1 MNKILFLEWNSYG
14 KESLLHTFKEM
25 GYEITLFSVE
35 DKAASGDGSGVGF
48 SEEEQKQTEGIATT
62 LLSGGFDFVFSSN
75 FYPPAAIACKACR
88 IPYISWI
95 YDSPY
100 VRVYSNTA
108 LFETNYIFHFDEE
121 ECLRLQA
128 AGVPHVFYMPLGA
141 PVDIYDK
148 FDPEKLS
155 ASERDRF
162 SSDISF
168 VGSLYT
174 EKKQRLYDRLD
185 NLPDYERGY
194 FEAVVEAQKRV
205 YGYNFLEKTITPEL
219 VEKLQEVAPFM
230 GNPNGFE
237 TFPWLYANYFLARKV
252 TAKERADV
260 AEILRDEFAD
270 DHIVKIFSNG
280 NTDEINKNGNG
291 RGIIFPGGV
300 DYEKE
305 CPYVFKLS
313 KINLNISL
321 KSIQTGIPLRAMDI
335 MGCGG
340 FLMTNFQSDF
350 LKHFEPDVDFVYY
363 ESMEDL
369 KYKLHY
375 YLEHDDERI
384 QIAKNGYDKVRESVT
399 MRQCLEAMIRLTMT

>member
-1 MNKILFLEWNSYG
+1 MGKILFLEWNSYG

-25 GYEITLFSVE
+25 GYEITLFSVAHNGTPDE
-35 DKAASGDGSGVGF
+35 DSGTGF
-48 SEEEQKQTEGIATT
+48 SDEEQKQTEGIATT

-75 FYPPAAIACKACR
+75 YYPPAAVACKACR

-121 ECLRLQA
+121 ECYRLQE
-128 AGVPHVFYMPLGA
+128 AGVSNVFYMPLGA

-148 FDPEKLS
+148 YDPKKLS
-155 ASERDRF
+155 ASDRDRY

-185 NLPDYERGY
+185 DLPDYERGY
-194 FEAVVEAQKRV
+194 LEAVVESQKRV
-205 YGYNFLEKTITPEL
+205 YGYNFLERTLTPEL
-219 VEKLQEVAPFM
+219 INKLQQVAPFR

-237 TFPWLYANYFLARKV
+237 TFSWLYANYFLARKV
-252 TAKERADV
+252 TARERADI
-260 AEILRDEFAD
+260 AGILRDEFAD
-270 DHIVKIFSNG
+270 NHIVKVFS
-280 NTDEINKNGNG
+280 TDDTSDINKKDAKQ
-291 RGIIFPGGV
+291 GIIFPGGV

-340 FLMTNFQSDF
+340 FLMTNFQSDY

-369 KYKLHY
+369 KEKLHY
-375 YLEHDDERI
+375 YLDHDDERI
-384 QIAKNGYDKVRESVT
+384 KIANSGYNKVKESVT
-399 MRQCLEAMIRLTMT
+399 MRQCLEAMINVIS